1 MSGSVRIEKTGKPV
15 IYVVTDNFILDAK
28 SAAEDTGMPRLR
40 MITVPADE
48 YYKRRYSEEDVKPVA
63 LAAIGGLID
72 GLTRPLSAEEASTKP
87 KQTQDAGTIK
97 FTAATYA
104 EALEK
109 FNQTF
114 LDNHWGSGLPLVPP
128 TAERVNWML
137 TGTTR
142 SPGEVI
148 GTVEPKRGKAT
159 IEKIA
164 INAVMA
170 GAKPEYLPV
179 IIAAMEGLTDKDYDL
194 LHVMASTGS
203 FTLQVV
209 VDGPIGEEIGMNSG
223 IGLLGYGFRAN
234 NTIGHALRLC
244 LINMGMLWPAEN
256 DMALVGRPSSHTFY
270 VFAENQRNSPWVPY
284 HVSIGHKK
292 EESCVTVMTVG
303 SYSASSAGLVAFGGG
318 AVFPWTPQQLL
329 DNIVKTIMIGRNMI
343 PVWKASTA
351 IPSPQKHFLVLHPEF
366 VMELNRLSYTRQ
378 KLQQYLYDRTR
389 IPYEELTAKEV
400 AAFRRRLADKE
411 IPADR
416 VAVFEDSLKPGG
428 KVPMLLRPEDCL
440 VFVAGGIP
448 GYSFGDSYFS
458 IPPHGVTAV
467 MTKTIHGA
475 ALTKAGK

>member
-1 MSGSVRIEKTGKPV
+1 
-15 IYVVTDNFILDAK
+15 
-28 SAAEDTGMPRLR
+28 MPRLR

-48 YYKRRYSEEDVKPVA
+48 YYKRRYSLEDIKPVA
-63 LAAIGGLID
+63 LAAINGLID
-72 GLTRPLSAEEASTKP
+72 GLTRPLTAEEASTKP
-87 KQTQDAGTIK
+87 KQAQAAGTIK

-109 FNQTF
+109 FNQEF

-128 TAERVNWML
+128 TAERVKWML
-137 TGTTR
+137 AGTTR
-142 SPGEVI
+142 SPNEVI

-179 IIAAMEGLTDKDYDL
+179 IIAAMEGLTDKNYDL

-209 VDGPIGEEIGMNSG
+209 VDGPIAEEIGMNSG

-234 NTIGHALRLC
+234 NAIGYALRLC
-244 LINMGMLWPAEN
+244 LINTGLLWPAVN

-270 VFAENQRNSPWVPY
+270 VFAENQRNNPWGPY
-284 HVSIGHKK
+284 HVSEGYKK

-329 DNIVKTIMIGRNMI
+329 DNMVKTIMVGRNMDT
-343 PVWKASTA
+343 VWKLGTA
-351 IPSPQKHFLVLHPEF
+351 IPAPQKHFLVLHPEF
-366 VMELNRLSYTRQ
+366 VMELDRLGYTR
-378 KLQQYLYDRTR
+378 KKMQQYLYGRSR
-389 IPYEELTAKEV
+389 VPYEELSAKEV
-400 AAFRRRLADKE
+400 AAFKRRLADKE

-416 VAVFEDSLKPGG
+416 VAVFEESLKAGG
-428 KVPMLLRPEDCL
+428 KVPMLLRPEDC
-440 VFVAGGIP
+440 VIFVAGGIP

-458 IPPHGVTAV
+458 IPPHGTAAF
-467 MTKTIHGA
+467 MTRTIHGA